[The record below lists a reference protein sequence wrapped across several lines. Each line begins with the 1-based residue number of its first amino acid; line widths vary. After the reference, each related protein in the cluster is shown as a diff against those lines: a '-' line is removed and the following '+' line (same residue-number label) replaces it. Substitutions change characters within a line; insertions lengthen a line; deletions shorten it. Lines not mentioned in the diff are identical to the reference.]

1 MEGGA
6 NMSNELNNAEIES
19 SIMTA
24 AYTVY
29 RLTCD
34 DPVEPKVFRET
45 YLEYGPKFHEL
56 IFGSKSIQ

>member
-1 MEGGA
+1 
-6 NMSNELNNAEIES
+6 MSNELNNAEIEVS
-19 SIMTA
+19 VMTA

-45 YLEYGPKFHEL
+45 YLKYGPTFHDL